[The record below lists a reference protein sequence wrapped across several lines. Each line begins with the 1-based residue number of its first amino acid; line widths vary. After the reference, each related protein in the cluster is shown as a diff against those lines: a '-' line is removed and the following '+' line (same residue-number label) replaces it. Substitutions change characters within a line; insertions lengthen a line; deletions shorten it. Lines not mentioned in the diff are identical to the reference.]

1 MTKYRNSNAPA
12 STSTYNRTTIETP
25 TENIYEA
32 LSIIAKRSNQINLDI
47 RKELHE
53 KLDEFATHND
63 SLEEIFENK
72 EQIEV
77 SKFYERLPKP
87 HAIAIEEW
95 LNEKYLPPKH
105 GGQQRINHECS
116 ERKKILLGISGGIAA
131 YKTPL
136 IVRLLMSQ
144 GVEVKIVM
152 TPAAKDFVTPLT
164 LSTLSNHP
172 VYSTFTEQFHDNPV
186 WNDHVELGKWAD
198 LFLIAPATSNT
209 LSAMVHAKCNNLLI
223 ATYLSCNCTV
233 YIAPAMDL
241 DMYEHPAN
249 QQNIKELNRIGK
261 KVLPVGEGFLASGLH
276 GKGRMLE
283 PEEIISHITE
293 DLKSVLPLY
302 GKKVLITAGPT
313 YEPIDPVRFIGNHS
327 SGKMGFA
334 LAEEARQ
341 LGAHVTLI
349 SGPCVLEA
357 SPEIDRYNIS
367 TAEEMYQLALDHFTE
382 SDIVIAAAAV
392 ADFKPLYAGDQKIK
406 KESEIQSIQLENPG
420 CFV

>member
-1 MTKYRNSNAPA
+1 MSV
-12 STSTYNRTTIETP
+12 
-25 TENIYEA
+25 
-32 LSIIAKRSNQINLDI
+32 LS
-47 RKELHE
+47 
-53 KLDEFATHND
+53 
-63 SLEEIFENK
+63 
-72 EQIEV
+72 
-77 SKFYERLPKP
+77 
-87 HAIAIEEW
+87 
-95 LNEKYLPPKH
+95 
-105 GGQQRINHECS
+105 G
-116 ERKKILLGISGGIAA
+116 KKILLGISGGIAA

-136 IVRLLMSQ
+136 IVRLLKSQ
-144 GVEVKIVM
+144 GAEVKIVM

-172 VYSTFTEQFHDNPV
+172 VYSTFTEQLHDNPV

-209 LSAMVHAKCNNLLI
+209 LYAMVHAKCNNLLI
-223 ATYLSCNCTV
+223 ATYLSCTCPV

-241 DMYEHPAN
+241 DMYAHPAN
-249 QQNIKELNRIGK
+249 QHNIEELNRIGK

-283 PEEIISHITE
+283 PEEIIDHITE

-349 SGPCVLEA
+349 SGPCALEA
-357 SPEIDRYNIS
+357 SPDIDRHNIS
-367 TAEEMYQLALDHFTE
+367 TAEEMHQLALEHFTQA
-382 SDIVIAAAAV
+382 DIAIAAAAV
-392 ADFKPLYAGDQKIK
+392 ADFKPRYVGNQKIK
-406 KESEIQSIQLENPG
+406 KEATIQSIELEKTRDVLSEMGKLKQKQFLVGFALETEDETSHAIQKIKSKNLDAIVLNSLNDPG
-420 CFV
+420 AGFSVDSNKVTYIDKNETITPFELKSKILVAKDIFSQILTQNA